1 MRSESIGQIFR
12 NTNGALKV
20 IKLLGKPTR
29 LVNSTVID
37 TRARSFERMHVVSN
51 VLSFMRDW
59 RLFTSDE
66 FARGSYNRTSLFVA
80 RKMNLTW
87 TRPRKKRP
95 WTEGNAVGNRFCLSS
110 LEMRLFTDRSRYFRS
125 SLDLHR
131 IKNQYLTIILISLFD
146 IYLWN
151 NNSI

>member
-1 MRSESIGQIFR
+1 MRFESIGQIFR

-66 FARGSYNRTSLFVA
+66 FARGFYNRTLLFVA
-80 RKMNLTW
+80 RKINLTR
-87 TRPRKKRP
+87 TRPRKKGP
-95 WTEGNAVGNRFCLSS
+95 PTGKDAFGNRYKPNWMNTIDLGSFCLI
-110 LEMRLFTDRSRYFRS
+110 MFTFLYKFYTPGQTFSDFTRTTNEGEKIF
-125 SLDLHR
+125 
-131 IKNQYLTIILISLFD
+131 N
-146 IYLWN
+146 
-151 NNSI
+151 